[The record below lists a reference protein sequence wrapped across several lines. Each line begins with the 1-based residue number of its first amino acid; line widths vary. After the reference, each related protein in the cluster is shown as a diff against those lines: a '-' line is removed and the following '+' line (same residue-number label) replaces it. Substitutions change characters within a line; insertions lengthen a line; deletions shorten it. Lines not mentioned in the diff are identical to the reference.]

1 MSRLLQRTA
10 RIFSLLL
17 AALLFSLPSR
27 AQPGLDA
34 SLELAKRATVF
45 IYQAESGE
53 DRLNI
58 TCVSA
63 GTLISADGLIISN
76 AGGVA
81 RSGQCHGDT
90 LIVSLNVDLAEPP
103 IPKYRAEVASLD
115 RGLDIAL
122 LRISRELDG
131 RLIASDDLPILPFV
145 AIGRSQ
151 DVDIDDNLTF
161 VGYGGIGNEPVASSR
176 GTVTA
181 FLAEPPSS
189 RAWLKTR
196 AEIPGAMAGGG
207 AYNTSGELI
216 GIPTNAPLAGLASD
230 ANCRFLDDS
239 NGDGLVN
246 GSDHCVPL
254 GDFISTVRPIDLAQS
269 MIRGARL
276 GLDVDLASQAA
287 DPALPISPP
296 RISRMFFS
304 PSTQAGMPSTVV
316 GALPSNTR
324 NLYLFFD
331 YDNMAADMVYE
342 LRVTRDGIPERVFSL
357 PPVRWSGGEKGLWH
371 IGAREQAW
379 ANGAYEFTLLVNG
392 ASLGSQQILV
402 GGGMEQRGQFSDIA
416 FGTLDHAGNLMGNG
430 SIVPISS
437 VAYARFLHANMRL
450 GMPWSVIW
458 YFQGAEFARTSDI
471 WSEASH
477 GSKVISIGPE
487 GGLLPGE
494 YRLELYIDG
503 GLSATADFFVAGS
516 PGAPLP
522 SIFSNL
528 RFVSAASPEQA
539 RMASALTSFPTGVAN
554 LYALF
559 DWQRIETGAPW
570 SLRLLVDEQIFFE
583 GAYRWTRGRSGSD
596 FPIAIPAPPD
606 GSYELQ
612 LLMNKLLLAD
622 AQSTVGIGQLPI
634 DRFAQF
640 EGSLLSGTVIDAA
653 TKRGIPNI
661 SIVLISEDYAASE
674 FEWQSEQ
681 LVDLTTSDRNGAFQ
695 FARPLEFDTNYS
707 VVIEADGYIPQA
719 ADGFSFPQTQ
729 ASANITI
736 EMVRG

>member
-1 MSRLLQRTA
+1 MSRHLSRAA
-10 RIFSLLL
+10 RKACAFL
-17 AALLFSLPSR
+17 AVMLFIILTS
-27 AQPGLDA
+27 AQPGLEA
-34 SLELAKRATVF
+34 QLELAKRATVF
-45 IYQAESGE
+45 LYQADSG
-53 DRLNI
+53 DDNLAI

-81 RSGQCHGDT
+81 RSEQCPGDT
-90 LIVSLNVDLAEPP
+90 LVVSLNVTLNEPP
-103 IPKYRAEVASLD
+103 IPKYRAEIASLD

-122 LRISRELDG
+122 LRITRELDG
-131 RLIASDDLPILPFV
+131 RLIAREDLPILPFV
-145 AIGRSQ
+145 SIGDSQ
-151 DVDIDDNLTF
+151 DIDIDDNLTF
-161 VGYGGIGNEPVASSR
+161 VGYSGIGNDPVASSR

-181 FLAEPPSS
+181 FIAEPPSS

-216 GIPTNAPLAGLASD
+216 GIPTNAPLAGLAGD
-230 ANCRFLDDS
+230 ANCRYLDDS

-246 GSDHCVPL
+246 SSDHCVPL
-254 GDFISTVRPIDLAQS
+254 GDFISTIRPIGLAQS

-276 GLDVDLASQAA
+276 GLKVDLAAQNA
-287 DPALPISPP
+287 DPAASILPP
-296 RISRMFFS
+296 RISRMFFA
-304 PSTQAGMPSTVV
+304 PSAQAGMPSTVV
-316 GALPSNTR
+316 GALPANTR

-331 YDNMAADMVYE
+331 YDNMRADMAYE
-342 LRVTRDGIPERVFSL
+342 LRVTRDGLPERVFSL
-357 PPVRWSGGEKGLWH
+357 PPVRWSGGEAGLWH

-379 ANGAYEFTLLVNG
+379 ANGMYEFTLLVNG

-402 GGGMEQRGQFSDIA
+402 GGGLEERGQFSDIA
-416 FGTLDHAGNLMGNG
+416 FGTLDHAGSLVGNG
-430 SIVPISS
+430 SIVPVSS
-437 VAYARFLHANMRL
+437 VAYARFLYAKMPL
-450 GMPWSVIW
+450 GSPWSVIW
-458 YFQGAEFARTSDI
+458 HYRGVEFARSNDI

-503 GLSATADFFVAGS
+503 GLSATSDFFVAGS

-522 SIFSNL
+522 KVFSNL
-528 RFVSAASPEQA
+528 RFVSAASTEQA
-539 RMASALTSFPTGVAN
+539 RLASASASYPTGVSK

-559 DWQRIETGAPW
+559 DWQRIETGTPW
-570 SLRLLVDEQIFFE
+570 SLRLLVDEQAFFHRS
-583 GAYRWTRGRSGSD
+583 YRWAGSQAGSD

-612 LLMNKLLLAD
+612 LLVNNLVLAD
-622 AQSTVGIGQLPI
+622 LQSTVGIGQLPI

-640 EGSLLSGTVIDAA
+640 EGTLLSGTVLDGA
-653 TKRGIPNI
+653 TRQGIPNI
-661 SIVLISEDYAASE
+661 SIALISEDYAASE
-674 FEWQSEQ
+674 FEWRGEQ

-695 FARPLEFDTNYS
+695 FARPLAFDTNYS

-729 ASANITI
+729 ASAHITI
-736 EMVRG
+736 EMARG